1 MTNKKGLKQYLFL
14 LFLDNLAVVFSC
26 LTLQDKHNIRTL
38 SENIKFICKRL
49 AFLPISKTK
58 CCFNP
63 FLFVSSVT
71 SALLLFLILTVA
83 QHGSGTRKTISW
95 SLTVHNK
102 HLYSEYNFTAQIE
115 PVQDK

>member
-1 MTNKKGLKQYLFL
+1 MNFIFSDNVRILCLSCNVRQLKTTAKLSKK
-14 LFLDNLAVVFSC
+14 
-26 LTLQDKHNIRTL
+26 
-38 SENIKFICKRL
+38 
-49 AFLPISKTK
+49 SKNK

-71 SALLLFLILTVA
+71 SALLLFPILTVA
-83 QHGSGTRKTISW
+83 PHGSGTRKTISW